1 PSPKARRGY
10 LYSKDGPAKW
20 AWVVHLCLGPSWPI
34 LVSYGLLA
42 LILWNDQYF
51 TCILQASTLWLLECI
66 KRTNKQPMA
75 NPQLSSVK
83 LASHFEPVYL
93 ASTIVHSE
101 SASGHNASADSTA
114 KDAKDFKL
122 EDLSKLVK
130 DTCIDLID
138 LDSVKDDQPF
148 IIQDEKDEESQNLK
162 LEKEKAYVE
171 AEAAF
176 LKAQLSFPNVK
187 QLTELMVQSLK
198 PKISKL
204 LTNHDFSAFILTELK
219 KLPSKFSDI
228 RGFAIAIAST
238 SQTTGDTSVPS
249 AGQASTHPAKG
260 EKNTKQAIITQ
271 LF

>member
-1 PSPKARRGY
+1 
-10 LYSKDGPAKW
+10 
-20 AWVVHLCLGPSWPI
+20 
-34 LVSYGLLA
+34 
-42 LILWNDQYF
+42 
-51 TCILQASTLWLLECI
+51 
-66 KRTNKQPMA
+66 
-75 NPQLSSVK
+75 
-83 LASHFEPVYL
+83 
-93 ASTIVHSE
+93 
-101 SASGHNASADSTA
+101 
-114 KDAKDFKL
+114 
-122 EDLSKLVK
+122 
-130 DTCIDLID
+130 
-138 LDSVKDDQPF
+138 
-148 IIQDEKDEESQNLK
+148 SQNLK

-228 RGFAIAIAST
+228 RGLLPHARGLGFKPRRGGFPSGAKKEWGLSPKVKVQVLHIAQLDVTATKALNRFAIAIAST